1 MANGYY
7 GYQYE
12 TSPRKVWPEYGP
24 NKSNKKK
31 SNKTN
36 NVRKNN
42 NIKIKEE
49 AKKNTKSNKK
59 VNPKV
64 KAIKYLAVGFIILF
78 AISYRNSVINESFK
92 QKENLK
98 SELSAMK
105 KTNEQLEISIENSL
119 NLKNVEQAA
128 KEKLGMQKP
137 ANNQKVY
144 VNLPKK
150 DYIQPA
156 TEEVILDEDVSWFQ
170 KIINGFTKSIK

>member
-24 NKSNKKK
+24 NRNKNKKSKKTNNVKRKNNIKTQTNNKK
-31 SNKTN
+31 SNKS
-36 NVRKNN
+36 
-42 NIKIKEE
+42 I
-49 AKKNTKSNKK
+49 KK

-98 SELSAMK
+98 
-105 KTNEQLEISIENSL
+105 
-119 NLKNVEQAA
+119 NVEQAA

-137 ANNQKVY
+137 ANSQKVY
-144 VNLPKK
+144 INLPKK

-156 TEEVILDEDVSWFQ
+156 TEEVRLDEDVSWFQ

>member
-24 NKSNKKK
+24 NRNKNKKSKKTNNVKRKNNIKTQTNNKK
-31 SNKTN
+31 SNKS
-36 NVRKNN
+36 
-42 NIKIKEE
+42 I
-49 AKKNTKSNKK
+49 KK

-137 ANNQKVY
+137 ANSQKVY
-144 VNLPKK
+144 INLPKK

-156 TEEVILDEDVSWFQ
+156 TEEVRLDEDVSWFQ